1 VQKLRNT
8 QAYFLMND
16 TRPDIVN
23 EEYGWKSM
31 QSLQLFLNK
40 KNALCLPRAGLT
52 AERQLYRSDS
62 AGCGER

>member
-1 VQKLRNT
+1 
-8 QAYFLMND
+8 MND

-31 QSLQLFLNK
+31 HSLQLFLNK